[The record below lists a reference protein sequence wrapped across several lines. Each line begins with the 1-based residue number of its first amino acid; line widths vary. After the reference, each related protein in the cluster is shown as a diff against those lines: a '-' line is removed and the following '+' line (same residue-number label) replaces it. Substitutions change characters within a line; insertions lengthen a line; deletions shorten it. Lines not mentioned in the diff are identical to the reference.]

1 MTDSTTRSVLAVVA
15 LVVAAAVAAVAGYL
29 VFVWLPGDSLARLLG
44 VVLTIGLVAAAVR
57 LAGSVLSSRFA
68 DYTVAEV
75 AVEGPIT
82 RDGDAGGFPP
92 SPGSPGAD
100 DVVDQIERADD
111 DPNTG
116 ALLVK
121 LNTPGGQ
128 IVPSEDIRLAAERF
142 DGPTVGYATDTC
154 ASGGYA
160 IAVGC
165 DELWAREGSVVG
177 SIGVIGSRPNVHE
190 LADRLGVSYE
200 QFTAGEYK
208 DAGVPLKEVSPD
220 ERAYLQGI
228 VDDYYD
234 QFVADV
240 AEGRDMDEETVRDT
254 EARVFLGTEAYDR
267 GLVDGLGDREAVLDR
282 VEELTGTEAVVEE
295 FTPQRGLMT
304 RLRGGASA
312 VAYALGAGV
321 ASRVAGDDPA
331 TGLDVRFRR

>member
-1 MTDSTTRSVLAVVA
+1 MTSSTKRSVASVAV
-15 LVVAAAVAAVAGYL
+15 LAVAAVLAAVVGYVL
-29 VFVWLPGDSLARLLG
+29 FVILPGDLAELIG
-44 VVLTIGLVAAAVR
+44 VVLTVLVVAVALKVAGAT
-57 LAGSVLSSRFA
+57 LASRFA
-68 DYTVAEV
+68 NYTVAEV

-82 RDGDAGGFPP
+82 RDGDASGFPP

-100 DVVDQIERADD
+100 EVVEQIERADE
-111 DPNTG
+111 DPNAE

-160 IAVGC
+160 IAIGC

-208 DAGVPLKEVSPD
+208 DAGLPLKEISPD

-234 QFVADV
+234 QFVEQV
-240 AEGRDMDEETVRDT
+240 AEGRDMDEEAVRET
-254 EARVFLGTEAYDR
+254 EARVFLGTEAHER

-282 VEELTGTEAVVEE
+282 IEELSGSEAVVEE
-295 FTPQRGLMT
+295 FTPSRGLMG
-304 RLRGGASA
+304 RLRGGAA
-312 VAYALGAGV
+312 ATAYAFGAGV
-321 ASRVAGDDPA
+321 ASAFPGEGAP
-331 TGLDVRFRR
+331 GGIDVRFRR